1 MNLIW
6 SSRLLGATVV
16 FLFIKVGTGCDGS
29 DCTKS
34 QQSEKTTEISGYLS
48 QIHGMKAL
56 SDERKHGDAG
66 SVIPFVGITGST
78 LSRHIAF
85 FLLYICFNCL
95 HLILLA
101 EQVASGCCCSRQ
113 SRSCCQNGGTCI
125 LGSFCAC
132 PKHFTGRSCEYDD
145 RIRNCGGIL
154 HGEWVKKGCSYCRCG
169 YGVFHCFPQ
178 VFHHNCDDSQEVLW
192 FRSAGSEMQQPQC
205 FVCLALFC
213 LIFFFL

>member
-16 FLFIKVGTGCDGS
+16 FLFIKIGTGCDGS

-34 QQSEKTTEISGYLS
+34 QRSEKTTEIAEYLS
-48 QIHGMKAL
+48 QMNGMNAL
-56 SDERKHGDAG
+56 SDERKHREAG
-66 SVIPFVGITGST
+66 SVIPFVGITGS
-78 LSRHIAF
+78 
-85 FLLYICFNCL
+85 
-95 HLILLA
+95 
-101 EQVASGCCCSRQ
+101 SRQ

-145 RIRNCGGIL
+145 RIRNCGGIP

-178 VFHHNCDDSQEVLW
+178 VFHHNCDDTQEVLW
-192 FRSAGSEMQQPQC
+192 FRSAGSNMQQPQC